1 MPHNT
6 LLLHLDAWFMVRLL
20 SIHRCVELPLQ
31 GLKQV
36 DFFFVFFEVS
46 DLSSV
51 QQGCGKGLHE
61 LTLQKWAGQAWPL
74 KVLESF
80 VDYHP
85 YSMVR
90 TQQL

>member
-1 MPHNT
+1 M
-6 LLLHLDAWFMVRLL
+6 LLLCCTWMLMVRLL

-31 GLKQV
+31 GQKYV
-36 DFFFVFFEVS
+36 DFFFFFEVS

-51 QQGCGKGLHE
+51 LQGCGKGLHE

-80 VDYHP
+80 VGYQP
-85 YSMVR
+85 YSTGR
-90 TQQL
+90 TQ